1 MARGLRQL
9 RHQEALKMRN
19 LRLSSLCSILVL
31 CALSTFGQSS
41 SQWRTASD
49 ISEGARGGM
58 VGTVA
63 DVDDARN
70 RLLLDPD
77 DDRSAR
83 VTVTADALTTQFNG
97 FGGVINGQPEIFTG
111 SSGFVNLRVGD
122 RIDVRGAGRANA
134 TIAADTITLLG
145 RSVPASPTGVGQ
157 TRPSGAVST
166 PSVSSTATSAR
177 VGTIEGTVQ
186 QVNAADSSLVIVTD
200 RREVLNVRTSNATPV
215 YYHNDR
221 YRVENLEIGDRI
233 RVTPDSSPAAAG
245 EVRAASIEVVRS
257 VQDSANTPRVNSIS
271 GRVSRID
278 RTLDMVTV
286 DNGRQSIRVDVASAT
301 DPSTRR
307 VRAADFIVGDHVDVS
322 GHYSGTAT
330 DLFIADVVRFA
341 DDNTNINTPPPAAE
355 TPSVTATGGAEL
367 GAVTIYGTVRE
378 TLATSPQ
385 LVVRDNQG
393 RTLRINV
400 LDDFVVRGRTGGTY
414 TTATKLKENDSVV
427 IKAFRDA
434 DGNYIAQTI
443 RLR

>member
-1 MARGLRQL
+1 
-9 RHQEALKMRN
+9 MRN

-31 CALSTFGQSS
+31 SALSTFGQSS
-41 SQWRTASD
+41 SQWRTATD

-122 RIDVRGAGRANA
+122 RIDVRGTGRQNA

-166 PSVSSTATSAR
+166 PSVSSAATTAR
-177 VGTIEGTVQ
+177 VGTIDGTVQ
-186 QVNAADSSLVIVTD
+186 QVNAADSSIVIVTD

-286 DNGRQSIRVDVASAT
+286 DNGRQSIRVDVASAN

-307 VRAADFIVGDHVDVS
+307 VRAADFIVGDHVDIT

-341 DDNTNINTPPPAAE
+341 DDNTNTPAPSPSSPPPGN
-355 TPSVTATGGAEL
+355 VTATGGAEL

-378 TLATSPQ
+378 TLSTSPQ

-393 RTLRINV
+393 RTIRINV
-400 LDDFVVRGRTGGTY
+400 LDDFLVRGRTAGTY
-414 TTATKLKENDSVV
+414 TTAEKLKENDSVV

>member
-1 MARGLRQL
+1 
-9 RHQEALKMRN
+9 MRN

-31 CALSTFGQSS
+31 FTLSTFGQSS
-41 SQWRTASD
+41 SQWRTATD

-83 VTVTADALTTQFNG
+83 VTVTADSLTTQFNG

-111 SSGFVNLRVGD
+111 SSGFANLRVGD
-122 RIDVRGAGRANA
+122 RIDVRGTGRQNA

-145 RSVPASPTGVGQ
+145 RSVPASQVGVGQ
-157 TRPSGAVST
+157 TRPSGSVST
-166 PSVSSTATSAR
+166 PSVSSTATTSR

-186 QVNAADSSLVIVTD
+186 QVNAADSSIVIVTD

-215 YYHNDR
+215 YYRNDR
-221 YRVENLEIGDRI
+221 YRVENLEIGDRV

-257 VQDSANTPRVNSIS
+257 VQESANTPPVNSIS

-286 DNGRQSIRVDVASAT
+286 DTARQSIRVDVASAN
-301 DPSTRR
+301 DSNQRR
-307 VRAADFIVGDHVDVS
+307 VRSSDFAVGDRVQIS

-341 DDNTNINTPPPAAE
+341 DDNTNPPPPAAG
-355 TPSVTATGGAEL
+355 TPSVTATGGAEI

-378 TLATSPQ
+378 TLSTSPQ
-385 LVVRDNQG
+385 LVVHDNQG
-393 RTLRINV
+393 RTIRINV
-400 LDDFVVRGRTGGTY
+400 IEEFVVRGRVAGTY
-414 TTATKLKENDSVV
+414 TTAAKLKENDSVV

>member
-1 MARGLRQL
+1 
-9 RHQEALKMRN
+9 MRN

-41 SQWRTASD
+41 SLWRTATD
-49 ISEGARGGM
+49 ISEGTRGGM

-77 DDRSAR
+77 DDRNAR

-122 RIDVRGAGRANA
+122 RIDVRGTGRANA

-145 RSVPASPTGVGQ
+145 RSVPASQTGVGQ

-166 PSVSSTATSAR
+166 PSVSSTATTSR

-186 QVNAADSSLVIVTD
+186 QVNANDSSIVIVTD
-200 RREVLNVRTSNATPV
+200 RREVINVRTSNATPV

-221 YRVENLEIGDRI
+221 YRVENLEIGDRV
-233 RVTPDSSPAAAG
+233 RVTPDSSPAGAG

-286 DNGRQSIRVDVASAT
+286 DTGRQSIRVDVASAT

-307 VRAADFIVGDHVDVS
+307 VRAADFIVGDHVDIS

-330 DLFIADVVRFA
+330 GLFIADVVRFA
-341 DDNTNINTPPPAAE
+341 DDTTNTPAPSPSPSSPPAGN
-355 TPSVTATGGAEL
+355 VTATGGAEL
-367 GAVTIYGTVRE
+367 GSVTIYGTVHE
-378 TLATSPQ
+378 TLNTSPQ

-393 RTLRINV
+393 RTIRINV
-400 LDDFVVRGRTGGTY
+400 LEDFVVRGRTAGTY
-414 TTATKLKENDSVV
+414 TTAAKLKENDSVV

>member
-1 MARGLRQL
+1 
-9 RHQEALKMRN
+9 MRN

-31 CALSTFGQSS
+31 SALSTFGQSS
-41 SQWRTASD
+41 SQWRTAAD
-49 ISEGARGGM
+49 ISEGARGQL

-70 RLLLDPD
+70 RLLIDPD
-77 DDRSAR
+77 DDRSVR
-83 VTVTADALTTQFNG
+83 VTVTADSLTTQFNG

-111 SSGFVNLRVGD
+111 SSGFANVRVGD
-122 RIDVRGAGRANA
+122 RIDVRGTGRANA

-145 RSVPASPTGVGQ
+145 RNVPADQVGVGQ
-157 TRPSGAVST
+157 TRASGSVST
-166 PSVSSTATSAR
+166 PSVSSTATTAR
-177 VGTIEGTVQ
+177 VGSIDGTVQ

-278 RTLDMVTV
+278 RTLDIVTI

-307 VRAADFIVGDHVDVS
+307 VRAADFVAGDHVDIT

-341 DDNTNINTPPPAAE
+341 DDNSNAPPPAAE

-378 TLATSPQ
+378 TLSTSPQ
-385 LVVRDNQG
+385 LVIRDNQA
-393 RTLRINV
+393 RTIRINV
-400 LDDFVVRGRTGGTY
+400 LEEFVVRGRTAGTY
-414 TTATKLKENDSVV
+414 TTAVKLKENDSVV

>member
-1 MARGLRQL
+1 
-9 RHQEALKMRN
+9 
-19 LRLSSLCSILVL
+19 
-31 CALSTFGQSS
+31 
-41 SQWRTASD
+41 
-49 ISEGARGGM
+49 M

-70 RLLLDPD
+70 RLVLDPD

-122 RIDVRGAGRANA
+122 RIDVRGNGRANA

-145 RSVPASPTGVGQ
+145 RSVPASQTGVGQ

-166 PSVSSTATSAR
+166 PSVSSTSTSSR
-177 VGTIEGTVQ
+177 VGTIDGTVQ
-186 QVNAADSSLVIVTD
+186 QVNAADSSIVIVTD
-200 RREVLNVRTSNATPV
+200 RREVINVRTSNATPV
-215 YYHNDR
+215 YYRNNR
-221 YRVENLEIGDRI
+221 YRVENLEIGDRV
-233 RVTPDSSPAAAG
+233 RVTPDSSPAG
-245 EVRAASIEVVRS
+245 VNEVRAAVIEVLRS

-278 RTLDMVTV
+278 RTLDIVTV
-286 DNGRQSIRVDVASAT
+286 DTGRQSIRVDVASAT

-307 VRAADFIVGDHVDVS
+307 VRAADFVAGDHVDIS
-322 GHYSGTAT
+322 GHYSGTAS

-341 DDNTNINTPPPAAE
+341 DDTSTPAPSPTSPPPAGN
-355 TPSVTATGGAEL
+355 VTATGGAEL

-378 TLATSPQ
+378 TLKTSPQ

-393 RTLRINV
+393 RTIRINV
-400 LDDFVVRGRTGGTY
+400 LDDFVVRGRTAGAY
-414 TTATKLKENDSVV
+414 TTAERLKENDSVV